1 MGALKTTGGV
11 SVRGPQG
18 PVFSV
23 ESREGLFEDVTL
35 GVITCRWRRNPAKLW
50 RKSFQIEAAY
60 AKALRWEPAGS
71 SPGTKGSWCGCSIIS
86 TGKSVT
92 ERS

>member
-23 ESREGLFEDVTL
+23 VSREGLFEDVTL

-50 RKSFQIEAAY
+50 RKSFQIEAAC
-60 AKALRWEPAGS
+60 AKALSQEPAGS
-71 SPGTKGSWCGCSIIS
+71 SPGTKRKLAWLQHHKHG
-86 TGKSVT
+86 
-92 ERS
+92 E